1 MISITDLAMQ
11 YGQKT
16 LFENASLN
24 FDPGKRYGLVG
35 ANGSGKSTL
44 LRIISGEE
52 LPSKGLVSIPK
63 NLSPGLLKQDHF
75 RYENVKVSDVVLQGN
90 PRLWNAFSEKEHLLA
105 ENNDDEESGNR
116 LAHLEVIIAEEDGYG
131 AEAQVEEML
140 SGLGI
145 GPAYH
150 HGPMKALSG
159 GFKLRVLLGQLLF
172 AKPSLLMLDEPT
184 NHLDIVSIRW
194 L

>member
-75 RYENVKVSDVVLQGN
+75 RYENVKVSDVVLQGI
-90 PRLWNAFSEKEHLLA
+90 HV
-105 ENNDDEESGNR
+105 SGMPSVKKSNCWLR
-116 LAHLEVIIAEEDGYG
+116 IVTMKKAVID
-131 AEAQVEEML
+131 
-140 SGLGI
+140 
-145 GPAYH
+145 
-150 HGPMKALSG
+150 
-159 GFKLRVLLGQLLF
+159 
-172 AKPSLLMLDEPT
+172 
-184 NHLDIVSIRW
+184 
-194 L
+194 

>member
-90 PRLWNAFSEKEHLLA
+90 PRLWNAFSEKEQLLA
-105 ENNDDEESGNR
+105 ENSDDEESGNR
-116 LAHLEVIIAEEDGYG
+116 LAHLEVIIAEEDGYA

-140 SGLGI
+140 S
-145 GPAYH
+145 
-150 HGPMKALSG
+150 LS
-159 GFKLRVLLGQLLF
+159 LI
-172 AKPSLLMLDEPT
+172 
-184 NHLDIVSIRW
+184 HI
-194 L
+194 

>member
-75 RYENVKVSDVVLQGN
+75 RYENVKVSDADHVL
-90 PRLWNAFSEKEHLLA
+90 RIFS
-105 ENNDDEESGNR
+105 NGTR
-116 LAHLEVIIAEEDGYG
+116 I
-131 AEAQVEEML
+131 
-140 SGLGI
+140 
-145 GPAYH
+145 
-150 HGPMKALSG
+150 
-159 GFKLRVLLGQLLF
+159 LRY
-172 AKPSLLMLDEPT
+172 K
-184 NHLDIVSIRW
+184 R
-194 L
+194 

>member
-1 MISITDLAMQ
+1 MISITYLAMQ

-90 PRLWNAFSEKEHLLA
+90 PRLWNAFSEKEQLLA
-105 ENNDDEESGNR
+105 ENSDDEESGNR
-116 LAHLEVIIAEEDGYG
+116 LAHLEVIIAEEELLDYLDLPCDRNIVRQ
-131 AEAQVEEML
+131 AEHEVHGREHNVDEL
-140 SGLGI
+140 S
-145 GPAYH
+145 
-150 HGPMKALSG
+150 
-159 GFKLRVLLGQLLF
+159 
-172 AKPSLLMLDEPT
+172 D
-184 NHLDIVSIRW
+184 
-194 L
+194 